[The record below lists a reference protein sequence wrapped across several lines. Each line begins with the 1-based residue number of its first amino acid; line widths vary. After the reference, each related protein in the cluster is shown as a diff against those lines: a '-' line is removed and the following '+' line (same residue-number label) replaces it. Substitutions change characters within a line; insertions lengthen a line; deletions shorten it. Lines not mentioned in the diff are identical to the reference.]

1 MIDTERAVALRATLA
16 ADGYLL
22 DIADQG
28 LRVRVTITATPQACA
43 DCLVP
48 QDLMRSILGD
58 TLGIPPDAID
68 LMYPSAP
75 SRPSPPTTPE
85 R

>member
-1 MIDTERAVALRATLA
+1 MIDAERTVALRGTLQ

-22 DIADQG
+22 DIAEEG
-28 LRVRVTITATPQACA
+28 SRIRATITATPEACA

-48 QDLMRSILGD
+48 KDLMRGILGQA
-58 TLGIPPDAID
+58 LGVPPDAID
-68 LMYPSAP
+68 LTYPST
-75 SRPSPPTTPE
+75 SPHE

>member
-1 MIDTERAVALRATLA
+1 MIDTERTVALRSTLT

-22 DIADQG
+22 EVAEEG
-28 LRVRVTITATPQACA
+28 TRVRVTISATPQACA

-48 QDLMRSILGD
+48 KDLMRGILGQALD
-58 TLGIPPDAID
+58 VPEETID
-68 LMYPSAP
+68 LTYPADFAP
-75 SRPSPPTTPE
+75 APPAPHE

>member
-1 MIDTERAVALRATLA
+1 MIDTERAVALRAILA

-68 LMYPSAP
+68 LMYPDQ
-75 SRPSPPTTPE
+75 E

>member
-68 LMYPSAP
+68 LMYPD
-75 SRPSPPTTPE
+75 RE

>member
-1 MIDTERAVALRATLA
+1 MIDAERAVALRGTLA

-22 DIADQG
+22 DIAEAG
-28 LRVRVTITATPQACA
+28 TRVRVTITATPQACA

-48 QDLMRSILGD
+48 KDLMRSILGD
-58 TLGIPPDAID
+58 TLGVPPDAID
-68 LMYPSAP
+68 LTYPNE
-75 SRPSPPTTPE
+75 E

>member
-1 MIDTERAVALRATLA
+1 MIDTERAGEIAATLA
-16 ADGYLL
+16 ADGYLME
-22 DIADQG
+22 IAEA

-48 QDLMRSILGD
+48 QDMMRGILGQAF
-58 TLGIPPDAID
+58 GVPRDAID
-68 LMYPSAP
+68 LTYPST
-75 SRPSPPTTPE
+75 SEEE